1 MRINPELSGETE
13 AFMRFNFEDGSSAGL
28 HIRRAIA
35 EFVAEPNDHYR
46 DPNMVLAMSGEA
58 MAKIYVSAET
68 PEALIEAGEIKV
80 SGDPAEAARLIGLFD
95 RYVPE
100 QAVVVPPGALFHNH

>member
-1 MRINPELSGETE
+1 
-13 AFMRFNFEDGSSAGL
+13 
-28 HIRRAIA
+28 
-35 EFVAEPNDHYR
+35 
-46 DPNMVLAMSGEA
+46 

-68 PEALIEAGEIKV
+68 PDALIEVGEIKV